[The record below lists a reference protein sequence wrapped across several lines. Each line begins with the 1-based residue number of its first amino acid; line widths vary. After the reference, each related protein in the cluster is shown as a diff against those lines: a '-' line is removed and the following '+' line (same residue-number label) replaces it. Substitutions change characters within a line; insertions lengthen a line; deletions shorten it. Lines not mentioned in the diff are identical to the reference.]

1 MSLPSILGLS
11 SHHVSVFV
19 SPTRYGAPSKYPTF
33 ESVEGQVNGGEAER
47 GQCAGNPDDQEGSSS
62 PVVEG
67 LPSGAELLGGW
78 DRAMIHVLSSLCCW
92 GLAVSISAGVWG

>member
-11 SHHVSVFV
+11 SHHVSLFV

-67 LPSGAELLGGW
+67 YHLGQ
-78 DRAMIHVLSSLCCW
+78 SSLV
-92 GLAVSISAGVWG
+92 GGTER